1 MYNTRCKPCVK
12 EIPDLLGFN
21 AEPKSE
27 VEVLMLAIDEKAAF
41 EQQFPRFAEKC
52 GAGFS
57 TFQMNPEAARSFVG
71 QILPDWDGMVPLN
84 ALFTSDGRL
93 VEVTGLTDRREITM
107 IIHNDQSF
115 HP

>member
-12 EIPDLLGFN
+12 EIPDLLGFL
-21 AEPKSE
+21 AEPESG
-27 VEVLMLAIDEKAAF
+27 VEVLMVAIDEKAVF
-41 EQQFPRFAEKC
+41 EERFPQFSEKC
-52 GAGFS
+52 GSAFP
-57 TFQMNPEAARSFVG
+57 TFLMNPDAARSFVG

-84 ALFTSDGRL
+84 ALYTSDGRL